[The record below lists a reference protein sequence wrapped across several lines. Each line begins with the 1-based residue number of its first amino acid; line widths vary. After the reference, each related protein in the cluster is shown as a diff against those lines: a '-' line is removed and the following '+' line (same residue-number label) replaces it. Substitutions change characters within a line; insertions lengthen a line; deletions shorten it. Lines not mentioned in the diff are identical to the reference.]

1 MKMTGPCPEHVMSR
15 AVYKQLH
22 KHRKDVT
29 RCLSERY
36 PAVAA
41 MPSKVSGRLILK
53 SETLTGKAAHIGQ
66 MLVDRVAA
74 QILAADAVPMYMSLS
89 VLMPVSEE
97 EQALRIL
104 IRYIE
109 AACQRYQTDL
119 LDVHVNVTDAVNEM
133 TATIACTGFD
143 THNENKT
150 DEKKALEGDAI
161 VMVGYAGYAGA
172 ACIADIKEAK
182 LHERYHPDFIDKAA
196 DYLKTVSLAEQ
207 LQLLHQMPEDSVHQ
221 ISICGKQGVF
231 GALWQLSRIA
241 DVGFE
246 VDLKKILLK
255 QQIVEICDY
264 FDINPYMLESQGAM
278 LICTNRSSALTELL
292 EHAGYESTVIGYVK
306 SGHDKCIIN
315 EDEVRYLDMPKGN
328 EMIKALR

>member
-1 MKMTGPCPEHVMSR
+1 MKVTGPCPEHIMSR

-22 KHRKDVT
+22 KHRKDVD

-41 MPSKVSGRLILK
+41 MPSEVCGRLILK
-53 SETLTGKAAHIGQ
+53 SETLTGRAAHIGQ
-66 MLVDRVAA
+66 MLIDRVAA
-74 QILAADAVPMYMSLS
+74 QILAAGAVPMYMTLS

-97 EQALRIL
+97 EQELRVL
-104 IRYIE
+104 IRWIE
-109 AACQRYQTDL
+109 EACKRYETDL
-119 LDVHVNVTDAVNEM
+119 LDVQVSVTEAVNEM
-133 TATIACTGFD
+133 TATIAGTGFD
-143 THNENKT
+143 DGAENKKG
-150 DEKKALEGDAI
+150 DQKALEGDAI

-172 ACIADIKEAK
+172 ACIADIKASK

-196 DYLKTVSLAEQ
+196 DYLKTVSLAER
-207 LQLLHQMPEDSVHQ
+207 LQLLHKMPHDSVHQ
-221 ISICGKQGVF
+221 ISICGEQGVF
-231 GALWQLSRIA
+231 GALWQLSRTS

-278 LICTNRSSALTELL
+278 LVCTDKAGALTELL
-292 EHAGYESTVIGYVK
+292 ENAGYESAVIGYVK
-306 SGHDKCIIN
+306 SGHDKCIVN

-328 EMIKALR
+328 EMIKAL